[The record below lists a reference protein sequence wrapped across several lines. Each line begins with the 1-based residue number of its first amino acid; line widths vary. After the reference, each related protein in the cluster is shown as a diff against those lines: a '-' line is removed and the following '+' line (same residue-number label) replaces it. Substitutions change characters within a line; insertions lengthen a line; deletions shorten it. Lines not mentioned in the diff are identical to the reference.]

1 MSRALQAAAQWMVVG
16 LRNRQCSYW
25 IGWIAWSLVLV
36 SVLELAFGRVVQVQ
50 GDWSCA
56 SETMEDRIAE
66 LSRMSVRELK
76 ELIVQAGASAAGC
89 IEKDDLVRRVIEA
102 SVRARSCTPP
112 SMAALAHSSK
122 LDQRHKRR
130 VVPEAEASRVSEPRS
145 MDSNACRSITTSSP
159 ARSSWSST
167 ATAPIATT
175 SLRWPMPS
183 FDEWETTSRFVWSL
197 PSTPTCGTIAD
208 SLCAC
213 VCEQV
218 RFVFPNAPTS
228 LGGNSYA
235 WWPLDLMRVISLAH
249 SGRIAELF
257 GETPAGLVE
266 ARTRILEWTAAV
278 AAEAGLSLEHVVIA
292 GFSQGG
298 MLAVDVALH
307 APVSPAALVAIS
319 PAPVCEPQWR
329 TVGTSTC
336 DIEHTLSQARDASA
350 PSTDRSGCELCVCVR
365 VCSKTALA

>member
-1 MSRALQAAAQWMVVG
+1 
-16 LRNRQCSYW
+16 
-25 IGWIAWSLVLV
+25 
-36 SVLELAFGRVVQVQ
+36 
-50 GDWSCA
+50 
-56 SETMEDRIAE
+56 
-66 LSRMSVRELK
+66 
-76 ELIVQAGASAAGC
+76 
-89 IEKDDLVRRVIEA
+89 
-102 SVRARSCTPP
+102 
-112 SMAALAHSSK
+112 
-122 LDQRHKRR
+122 
-130 VVPEAEASRVSEPRS
+130 
-145 MDSNACRSITTSSP
+145 
-159 ARSSWSST
+159 
-167 ATAPIATT
+167 
-175 SLRWPMPS
+175 
-183 FDEWETTSRFVWSL
+183 
-197 PSTPTCGTIAD
+197 
-208 SLCAC
+208 

-350 PSTDRSGCELCVCVR
+350 PSTDRSGCELR
-365 VCSKTALA
+365 VCACVLKDRAGLKAIISHGRSDPVLPFQVGEHVRQILSDCGLEYVHGWPHSLSVTD